1 MNIFAL
7 SLNPKE
13 AAKWHVD
20 KHIVKMPLE
29 TAQILCTVR
38 RAYYDD
44 ETAPYRSTH
53 QNHPCCKWA
62 AESVQN
68 YVWLCILGI
77 ELCKEYTYRYH
88 KKHKCQAIIEE
99 CLEKIHKK
107 MQNKGRTRIDQ
118 AMPEYCKMDDSVL
131 AYRNYYVKEKSH
143 LASWRSRDIP
153 DWWSNAYLPSKSS

>member
-1 MNIFAL
+1 MYLNIFVL
-7 SLNPKE
+7 SKDPKQ

-38 RAYYDD
+38 SQYGDCKV
-44 ETAPYRSTH
+44 PYKATH

-88 KKHKCQAIIEE
+88 KTHKCEAIIKDCLNKTPKRIVNRGRTPFVQAIPA
-99 CLEKIHKK
+99 H
-107 MQNKGRTRIDQ
+107 
-118 AMPEYCKMDDSVL
+118 CKMDDPIL
-131 AYRNYYVKEKSH
+131 GYRNYYVTEKSH
-143 LASWRSRDIP
+143 LAGWKNRNTP
-153 DWWSNAYLPSKSS
+153 DWWSSCINIKQK